1 MSDQFNDDTI
11 HTEGVPESERLD
23 TDIGGM
29 EPEAAKEYVLSFITT
44 LKTTQRQKQ
53 ALMQEKKLWQER
65 VLLARNKQE
74 SELELKALKRLSEVQ
89 TKISTLEAEEKELEP
104 KVAVLKEQ
112 LLKLV
117 HTPQM
122 SVDAEGLLAQLQMLV
137 GEPDKTAEAFKQQE
151 ADIELEN
158 LKKKLDQEKES
169 S

>member
-1 MSDQFNDDTI
+1 MSDDFNEESLN
-11 HTEGVPESERLD
+11 TESTPLNERSD

-53 ALMQEKKLWQER
+53 TLTEEKKLWQER

-74 SELELKALKRLSEVQ
+74 SELELKALERLSEIQ
-89 TKISTLEAEEKELEP
+89 TKIATLEAEEKELAP

-117 HTPQM
+117 RAPQM
-122 SVDAEGLLAQLQMLV
+122 SVDAEGLLAQLQMIV
-137 GEPDKTAEAFKQQE
+137 GEPDKTAEAFKQEE
-151 ADIELEN
+151 ADIELQN
-158 LKKKLDQEKES
+158 LKKKLDREKES

>member
-1 MSDQFNDDTI
+1 MSDQFN
-11 HTEGVPESERLD
+11 EESIPNEDGLETERLD
-23 TDIGGM
+23 TDLSGM

-53 ALMQEKKLWQER
+53 TLLEEKKLWQER

-74 SELELKALKRLSEVQ
+74 SELELKALERLSEVQ

-117 HTPQM
+117 RAPQM

-137 GEPDKTAEAFKQQE
+137 GEPDKTAEAFKQEE
-151 ADIELEN
+151 ADMELKN
-158 LKKKLDQEKES
+158 LKKKLDQNKES

>member
-1 MSDQFNDDTI
+1 MSDDFNEESLN
-11 HTEGVPESERLD
+11 TESTPLNERSD

-53 ALMQEKKLWQER
+53 TLTEEKKLWQER

-74 SELELKALKRLSEVQ
+74 SELELKALERLSEIQ
-89 TKISTLEAEEKELEP
+89 TKIATLEAEEKELAP

-117 HTPQM
+117 RAPQM
-122 SVDAEGLLAQLQMLV
+122 SVDAEGLLAQLQMIV
-137 GEPDKTAEAFKQQE
+137 GEPDKTAEAFKQEE
-151 ADIELEN
+151 ADIELQN

>member
-1 MSDQFNDDTI
+1 MSDQFNEESI
-11 HTEGVPESERLD
+11 PTEGGPETERLD
-23 TDIGGM
+23 TDLSGM

-53 ALMQEKKLWQER
+53 TLLEEKKLWQER

-74 SELELKALKRLSEVQ
+74 SELELKALERLSEVQ

-117 HTPQM
+117 RAPQM

-137 GEPDKTAEAFKQQE
+137 GEPDKTAEAFKQEE
-151 ADIELEN
+151 ADMELKN
-158 LKKKLDQEKES
+158 LKKKLDQDKES

>member
-1 MSDQFNDDTI
+1 MSDNINDESINTGS
-11 HTEGVPESERLD
+11 TPMSERPD
-23 TDIGGM
+23 TDISGM

-53 ALMQEKKLWQER
+53 TLMDEKKLWQER

-74 SELELKALKRLSEVQ
+74 SELELKALERLSEIQ
-89 TKISTLEAEEKELEP
+89 TKIATLEAEEKDLEP

-117 HTPQM
+117 RAPQM
-122 SVDAEGLLAQLQMLV
+122 SVDAEALLAQLQMIV
-137 GEPDKTAEAFKQQE
+137 GEPDKTAEAFKQEE
-151 ADIELEN
+151 ADIELQN
-158 LKKKLDQEKES
+158 LKKKLNQEKES